1 MNQNDLQKM
10 LTLPQTIGLLQ
21 RFMPQRNAAEWL
33 ENDRRYSPV
42 LPFLL
47 LDNAIYYFEADL
59 ARFIHKIT
67 EAGALRRAN
76 RRYEGNR
83 RIYATDRRHDYDR
96 RYLRRKAAAN
106 NLDRRFAVRPDR
118 RCDLDRRI
126 RGWVDRRCINDRRLM
141 AQENAPTGTP
151 LFS

>member
-1 MNQNDLQKM
+1 M
-10 LTLPQTIGLLQ
+10 LTLPQAIGLLQ
-21 RFMPQRNAAEWL
+21 RFMPQRDAAEWL

-47 LDNAIYYFEADL
+47 LDNVIYYYEADL
-59 ARFIHKIT
+59 ARFIRKLT
-67 EAGALRRAN
+67 EETRLRHAK
-76 RRYEGNR
+76 RRYDGNR

-126 RGWVDRRCINDRRLM
+126 RGWVDRRCINDRRLLL
-141 AQENAPTGTP
+141 QVNATTNTP
-151 LFS
+151 PSS

>member
-1 MNQNDLQKM
+1 M
-10 LTLPQTIGLLQ
+10 LTLPQAIGLLQ
-21 RFMPQRNAAEWL
+21 RFMPQRDAAEWL

-47 LDNAIYYFEADL
+47 LDNVIYYYEADL
-59 ARFIHKIT
+59 ARFIRKLT
-67 EAGALRRAN
+67 EETRLRHTK
-76 RRYEGNR
+76 RRYDSNR

-126 RGWVDRRCINDRRLM
+126 RGWVDRRCINDRRLLLQ
-141 AQENAPTGTP
+141 ANATTNTP
-151 LFS
+151 LPS

>member
-1 MNQNDLQKM
+1 MNRNDFQKM
-10 LTLPQTIGLLQ
+10 LTLPQAIGLLQ

-33 ENDRRYSPV
+33 ENDRRFSPV

-47 LDNAIYYFEADL
+47 IDNVIYYFEADL
-59 ARFIHKIT
+59 ARLVLKLT
-67 EAGALRRAN
+67 EEASLRHAK
-76 RRYEGNR
+76 RRYDSNR

-126 RGWVDRRCINDRRLM
+126 RGWVDRRCINDRRLSL
-141 AQENAPTGTP
+141 QENASTHTP
-151 LFS
+151 LSS

>member
-1 MNQNDLQKM
+1 M
-10 LTLPQTIGLLQ
+10 LTLSQAIGLLQ
-21 RFMPQRNAAEWL
+21 RFMPQRDAAEWL

-47 LDNAIYYFEADL
+47 LDNVIYYYEADL
-59 ARFIHKIT
+59 ARFIRKLT
-67 EAGALRRAN
+67 EETRLRHAK
-76 RRYEGNR
+76 RRYDSNR

-126 RGWVDRRCINDRRLM
+126 RGWVDRRCINDRRLLLQ
-141 AQENAPTGTP
+141 ANATTNTP
-151 LFS
+151 LPS